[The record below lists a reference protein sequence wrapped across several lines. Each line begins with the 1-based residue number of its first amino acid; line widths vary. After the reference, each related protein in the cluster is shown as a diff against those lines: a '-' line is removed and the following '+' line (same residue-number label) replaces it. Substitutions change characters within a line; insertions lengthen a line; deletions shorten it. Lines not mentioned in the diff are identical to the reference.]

1 MTVEDVLQELMAMHY
16 ESTHSHNYYLHAVR
30 RIREKINTSQQPVQN
45 SLESIHDP
53 AEIRRVF
60 EIDAADYPPP
70 DSGFARLGGL

>member
-16 ESTHSHNYYLHAVR
+16 ESTHSHNYYLHAVH
-30 RIREKINTSQQPVQN
+30 RIREKINTSQRPAQI

-60 EIDAADYPPP
+60 EIDDAEYPHP
-70 DSGFARLGGL
+70 DSGFAKL